1 MQVKPFSVNPSK
13 PGVYQVKHEGCGPLH
28 WSKWDGSQWYETSGL
43 PAYAIKATDA
53 SFSIPND
60 CYQGWIDTQEVQ
72 SPSVLSV
79 DDKIE
84 MVSKLLRAGEKKAS
98 INLIGDLF

>member
-13 PGVYQVKHEGCGPLH
+13 PGVYQVKHNNHHRLH
-28 WSKWDGSQWYETSGL
+28 WSKWDGSHWYETSES
-43 PAYAIKATDA
+43 PIYADKAINA

-60 CYQGWIDTQEVQ
+60 CYSGWVDTQEVQ